1 MFSRIQTRHY
11 RSLKA
16 VDQSLESI
24 QALVGP
30 NASGKTTFLDVIGLL
45 GDLVSSRGEV
55 REAIGERSASFD
67 KLLWQGPGANVEA
80 KKAFQ
85 LAVEAPIPE
94 HVRVGVAE
102 DLRRF
107 AVVRYEVEIGLDL
120 ASNELGLNHETLSL
134 RTQAEHCVAGEQA
147 VFPWVADVAP
157 DILARKSGRD
167 QKVIMKKIAGGNDNY
182 YPHGVKSAYAPS
194 FRLGPTKL
202 GLSHIPADQANF
214 PVSSWFRDLLET
226 GVQNVVL
233 NSHSMRQPSPPGLG
247 FRFQTDGSNL
257 PWVIA
262 GLRGEAARF
271 QAWLDHVRTA
281 LEDIVDIDTV
291 ERPEDRHRY
300 LVIRYANGAVVPS
313 WLVSDGTL
321 RLLALTIPAYLDH
334 LTGVFLIEEP
344 ENGIHPR
351 AIETVIQSLSSIY
364 DGQVLIA
371 THSPVA
377 LNLLAARQVLCFA
390 KDKTGAT
397 DIVPGDRHPALREW
411 KQGQPDLG
419 VLFAAGILG

>member
-1 MFSRIQTRHY
+1 MFSRIQTRY
-11 RSLKA
+11 FRSLKA
-16 VDQSLESI
+16 VDQTLGPI

-45 GDLVSSRGEV
+45 SDLVRQRGNV
-55 REAIGERSASFD
+55 RETILSRSASFD
-67 KLLWQGPGANVEA
+67 KLIWQGPGEDLGQRA
-80 KKAFQ
+80 AFQ

-94 HVRVGVAE
+94 AVRARMAA
-102 DLRRF
+102 DKQQYTL
-107 AVVRYEVEIGLDL
+107 VRYELEIGFD
-120 ASNELGLNHETLSL
+120 AATNELGLNHETLWL
-134 RTQAEHCVAGEQA
+134 RTAGPDQLPTQKDM
-147 VFPWVADVAP
+147 FPLVPDDAP
-157 DILARKSGRD
+157 LIFVGKGRRGF
-167 QKVIMKKIAGGNDNY
+167 KVVMKKTPGGNDNY
-182 YPHGVKSAYAPS
+182 YTEGAKSYAPS
-194 FRLGPTKL
+194 FRLGRTKL
-202 GLSHIPADQANF
+202 ALAHIPADEASF

-233 NSHSMRQPSPPGLG
+233 NSHVIRQPSPPGLG
-247 FRFQTDGSNL
+247 MRFQTNGSNL

-262 GLRGEAARF
+262 ELRRDSQSFGD
-271 QAWLDHVRTA
+271 WLDHVRTA

-291 ERPEDRHRY
+291 EREDDRHRY
-300 LVIRYANGAVVPS
+300 LIIKYTNGAVVPS
-313 WLVSDGTL
+313 WLASDGTL
-321 RLLALTIPAYLDH
+321 RLLALTIPAYLKD

-377 LNLLAARQVLCFA
+377 LNMLEPEQVLCFA
-390 KDKTGAT
+390 KDKSGAT
-397 DIVPGDRHPALREW
+397 DIVAGDRHPALQHW

-419 VLFAAGILG
+419 QLFAAGILS